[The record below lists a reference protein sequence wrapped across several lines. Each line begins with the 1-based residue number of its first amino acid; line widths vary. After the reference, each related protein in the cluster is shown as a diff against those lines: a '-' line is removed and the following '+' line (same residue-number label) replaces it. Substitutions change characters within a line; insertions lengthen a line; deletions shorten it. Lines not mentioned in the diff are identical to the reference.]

1 METLN
6 GEIDG
11 PKHRNCPD
19 RRVLEADQTGQ
30 DAVRRSAPPL
40 RVATLGGGNG
50 IPNVLR
56 GLSALARAGLA
67 LEITAIVATADD
79 GGSSGRIRSQRG
91 GLPPG
96 DLRNCLLALADDAEG
111 AFGRLFSH
119 RYDGRGELAGHSLGN
134 LLLIALAEQQGCYVK
149 AVEAAGRM
157 LRTRGQVLPASAGA
171 LRLEGET
178 IAGERISGE
187 SRIGAA
193 PAAIRR
199 VWLDP
204 ETAEPGH
211 GVLKALAAA
220 DLVVLGPGSLFTS
233 ILPVLLVRGVA
244 ETVRASRGIRVLV
257 GNLMTQPG
265 ETVGMTMA
273 DHLDAIDR
281 HAGAELVDTVLLNAT
296 AIAPHR
302 LRPYAEQ
309 HAELV
314 SREGL
319 AERPETIHD
328 VPLVNASGKI
338 RHDPS
343 RLADAL
349 VRLASVAAEVS
360 PRTCPGSSVS
370 SSGGSL
376 PR

>member
-1 METLN
+1 MKA
-6 GEIDG
+6 
-11 PKHRNCPD
+11 P
-19 RRVLEADQTGQ
+19 
-30 DAVRRSAPPL
+30 SAPL
-40 RVATLGGGNG
+40 SVVVVGGGNG

-56 GLSALARAGLA
+56 GLAALVRGGRA

-96 DLRNCLLALADDAEG
+96 DLRNCLLALADDADG
-111 AFGRLFSH
+111 AFGRLFAH
-119 RYDGRGELAGHSLGN
+119 RYAGAGDLAGHSLGN
-134 LLLIALAEQQGCYVK
+134 LLLMALAEQEGCYLK
-149 AVEAAGRM
+149 AVEAAGRL
-157 LRTRGQVLPASAGA
+157 LRIRGRVLPASAGA

-199 VWLDP
+199 VWLEP
-204 ETAEPGH
+204 AAAEPGD
-211 GVLKALAAA
+211 GVLHAFAAA

-244 ETVRASRGIRVLV
+244 DAVRASHGVKVLV

-273 DHLDAIDR
+273 DHLDALDR
-281 HAGAELVDTVLLNAT
+281 HAGPGLVDTVLLNA
-296 AIAPHR
+296 APIAPHR

-309 HAELV
+309 QAELV
-314 SREGL
+314 VRAGL
-319 AERPETIHD
+319 AERPETICEAQ
-328 VPLVNASGKI
+328 LVNASGKI
-338 RHDPS
+338 RHDPAS
-343 RLADAL
+343 LAAVL
-349 VRLASVAAEVS
+349 TRLASASADAAARRRAVPAVS
-360 PRTCPGSSVS
+360 P
-370 SSGGSL
+370 SGGSL
-376 PR
+376 VR